1 MLLVHNIIPLQYKKE
16 PSYGELKKRSNNKK
30 KNRKRKKII
39 KKIKMIVG
47 VKYNKS
53 CQSIRKI

>member
-1 MLLVHNIIPLQYKKE
+1 MPLQYKKE
-16 PSYGELKKRSNNKK
+16 PSYGELKKRNNKK
-30 KNRKRKKII
+30 KKKKKRKRKKTI
-39 KKIKMIVG
+39 KKIKMIVR

>member
-1 MLLVHNIIPLQYKKE
+1 MPLQYKKE
-16 PSYGELKKRSNNKK
+16 PSYGELKKINNNKK